1 VPAATPQYLPEFK
14 VEAICLVRSSGRSI
28 LQLAKEFGIS
38 DNSLRSWVKQP
49 QIDQGEREG
58 LTTDEREELRKLR
71 REVLEGATAVVENPR
86 GR

>member
-14 VEAICLVRSSGRSI
+14 AEAIRLVHSSGRSI
-28 LQLAKEFGIS
+28 LQLAKELGIS

-58 LTTDEREELRKLR
+58 LTTDEREELLKLR
-71 REVLEGATAVVENPR
+71 REVLEVSTAVVENPR